1 MIGKFIKTGSKHA
14 AYALVFGRFL
24 KRQSGA
30 RLQGRKELEKSL
42 NRSNTGLLIDGAEGR
57 LSERESY
64 QNICVI
70 ARVGAGKT
78 SRYIIPNVL
87 DKASQK
93 CSIVVNDPK
102 GEVFAETSGFMQSK
116 GFKVITINPEDLQN
130 SASFN
135 PLLEAKNDI
144 EIEQVAEILIKAGS
158 GSNAKD
164 QFWDNGAM
172 RLISVLL
179 KLLQRAGQ
187 QDLANY
193 TLGNLYYL
201 LQNFGSD
208 GTPLDEFV
216 IKWAYDPNDPNDP
229 NDSTLWDEWKGA
241 TTGNSNAVQ
250 SFALTALTAL
260 KAFTNRNLVALT
272 ATSSV
277 NLEEI
282 RREKTVIYFITP
294 PHLTEYYG
302 FWTSV
307 FFRSV
312 FNASMRR
319 MPDRRTLPLYVLYD
333 EFGHST
339 IPSFVSVANTI
350 RGYKVSLSIVLQSL
364 SQLSSRYGPDYAR
377 SIQGGFMAYLAYA
390 GSDQDTASFFEA
402 IAGKVV
408 DVRREKI
415 ENVTQQRQEYN
426 LLNADEVRR
435 IGDTQAILVS
445 ANRHPALLET
455 TPYFVHRRYSK
466 IPRRFGAAR
475 ITGAVQPNQVKR
487 VKLS

>member
-1 MIGKFIKTGSKHA
+1 MIGKFIKEGSKQA
-14 AYALVFGRFL
+14 AYALLFGKFL

-30 RLQGRKELEKSL
+30 RLQSQKELEAFL
-42 NRSNTGLLIDGAEGR
+42 GRRNTGLLIDGAEGR
-57 LSERESY
+57 LSERESF
-64 QNICVI
+64 QNVCVI

-87 DKASQK
+87 DKASGK

-116 GFKVITINPEDLQN
+116 GFKIIAINPEDLPN

-158 GSNAKD
+158 GSSSKD
-164 QFWDNGAM
+164 QFWDNGAT

-179 KLLQRAGQ
+179 KLLQRAGG
-187 QDLANY
+187 QDAAYY
-193 TLGNLYYL
+193 TLGNLYHL

-216 IKWAYDPNDPNDP
+216 IQWAYDPSNPD
-229 NDSTLWDEWKGA
+229 DSTLWEEWKGA

-260 KAFTNRNLVALT
+260 RAFTNRNLVALT
-272 ATSSV
+272 ASSSV
-277 NLEEI
+277 DLEEI

-312 FNASMRR
+312 FNASMRQ
-319 MPDRRTLPLYVLYD
+319 MPGPRTLPLYVLYD

-364 SQLSSRYGPDYAR
+364 SQLSSRYGADYAR
-377 SIQGGFMAYLAYA
+377 SIQGGFMTYLAYA
-390 GSDQDTASFFEA
+390 GSDQDTARFFEA

-415 ENVTQQRQEYN
+415 EDIIQQRQEYN

-445 ANRHPALLET
+445 VNRHPALLET
-455 TPYFVHRRYSK
+455 TPYFVHRQYSK

-475 ITGAVQPNQVKR
+475 ISGAAASSRVKR
-487 VKLS
+487 IGLS

>member
-1 MIGKFIKTGSKHA
+1 MIGKFIKEGSKHA
-14 AYALVFGRFL
+14 AYALLFGKFL

-30 RLQGRKELEKSL
+30 RLQSPKELEAFLGS
-42 NRSNTGLLIDGAEGR
+42 RNTGLLIDGAQGR
-57 LSERESY
+57 LSERESF
-64 QNICVI
+64 QNVCVI

-93 CSIVVNDPK
+93 CSIVINDPK

-116 GFKVITINPEDLQN
+116 GFKVIAINPEDLPN

-135 PLLEAKNDI
+135 PLLEAKNEI

-158 GSNAKD
+158 GSSSKD
-164 QFWDNGAM
+164 QFWDNGAI

-179 KLLQRAGQ
+179 KLLQRAGR
-187 QDLANY
+187 QDPAYY
-193 TLGNLYYL
+193 TLGNLYHL

-216 IKWAYDPNDPNDP
+216 IQWAYDPSNPD
-229 NDSTLWDEWKGA
+229 DSTLWEEWKGA

-260 KAFTNRNLVALT
+260 RAFTNRNLVALT
-272 ATSSV
+272 ASSSV
-277 NLEEI
+277 DLEEI

-312 FNASMRR
+312 FNASMRQ
-319 MPDRRTLPLYVLYD
+319 MPGPRTLPLYVLYD

-364 SQLSSRYGPDYAR
+364 SQLSSRYGADYAR
-377 SIQGGFMAYLAYA
+377 SIQGGFMTYLAYA
-390 GSDQDTASFFEA
+390 GSDQDTARFFEA

-415 ENVTQQRQEYN
+415 EDVIQQRQEYN

-455 TPYFVHRRYSK
+455 TPYFVHRQYSK

-475 ITGAVQPNQVKR
+475 VSGNAASSRVKR
-487 VKLS
+487 IGLS

>member
-1 MIGKFIKTGSKHA
+1 MIGKILKEGSKHA
-14 AYALVFGRFL
+14 AYALIFGKFL
-24 KRQSGA
+24 KRQTGA
-30 RLQGRKELEKSL
+30 RLQSAKEVAQSL
-42 NRSNTGLLIDGAEGR
+42 NPKNTGLLIDGAEGR
-57 LSERESY
+57 ISESESY
-64 QNICVI
+64 QNVCVI

-87 DKASQK
+87 DKATQK

-116 GFKVITINPEDLQN
+116 GFKVIAINPEDLN
-130 SASFN
+130 RSASFN
-135 PLLEAKNDI
+135 PLLEARSDI

-158 GSNAKD
+158 GSSAKD
-164 QFWDNGAM
+164 QFWDNGAI

-187 QDLANY
+187 QDPANF
-193 TLGNLYYL
+193 TLGNLYHL

-216 IKWAYDPNDPNDP
+216 IHWAYDPSNPD
-229 NDSTLWDEWKGA
+229 DSTLWEEWKGA

-260 KAFTNRNLVALT
+260 KAFTNRNLVTLT
-272 ATSSV
+272 ASSSV

-282 RREKTVIYFITP
+282 RSEKTVIYFITP

-312 FNASMRR
+312 FNASMRQ
-319 MPDRRTLPLYVLYD
+319 MPGPRTLPLYVLYD

-364 SQLSSRYGPDYAR
+364 SQLSSRYGADYAR
-377 SIQGGFMAYLAYA
+377 SIQGGFMTYLAYA
-390 GSDQDTASFFEA
+390 GSDQDTARFFEA

-415 ENVTQQRQEYN
+415 EDVLQQRQEYN

-455 TPYFVHRRYSK
+455 TPYFVHRNFSK
-466 IPRRFGAAR
+466 IPSRFGAAKISGSAASGR
-475 ITGAVQPNQVKR
+475 VKR
-487 VKLS
+487 VELL

>member
-1 MIGKFIKTGSKHA
+1 MIGRFIKEGSKHA

-24 KRQSGA
+24 RQQSGA
-30 RLQGRKELEKSL
+30 RLQSHKETLGFL

-57 LSERESY
+57 LSERESF
-64 QNICVI
+64 QNVCVI

-87 DKASQK
+87 DKAKRK

-102 GEVFAETSGFMQSK
+102 GEVFEETSGYMQAK
-116 GFKVITINPEDLQN
+116 GFKVIAINAEDLER
-130 SASFN
+130 SARFN

-158 GSNAKD
+158 GGSAKD
-164 QFWDNGAM
+164 QFWDNGAI
-172 RLISVLL
+172 RVVAVLL
-179 KLLQRAGQ
+179 KLLQRAGT
-187 QDLANY
+187 QDPAYY
-193 TLGNLYYL
+193 TLGNLYHL
-201 LQNFGSD
+201 LQNFQQD

-216 IKWAYDPNDPNDP
+216 IKWAYDPLNPDD
-229 NDSTLWDEWKGA
+229 DTLWEEWKGA
-241 TTGNSNAVQ
+241 TTGSTNAVA
-250 SFALTALTAL
+250 SFAMTALTAL
-260 KAFTNRNLVALT
+260 KAFSNRNLVELT
-272 ATSSV
+272 ASSSV
-277 NLEEI
+277 NLEDI
-282 RREKTVIYFITP
+282 RREKTCIYFITP
-294 PHLTEYYG
+294 PHLAEYYG

-333 EFGHST
+333 EFGHSM

-364 SQLSSRYGPDYAR
+364 AQLSARYGSDYAR
-377 SIQGGFMAYLAYA
+377 SIQGGFMSYLAYA
-390 GSDQDTASFFEA
+390 GSDQDTARFFEA
-402 IAGKVV
+402 VAGRVV
-408 DVRREKI
+408 ETRRDKI
-415 ENVTQQRQEYN
+415 EDNTHQRHEFN

-445 ANRHPALLET
+445 ANRHPALIET
-455 TPYFVHRRYSK
+455 MPYFHNRTYAKVGRRY
-466 IPRRFGAAR
+466 GAAR
-475 ITGAVQPNQVKR
+475 PKGLTSNGPVKR
-487 VKLS
+487 IPLS

>member
-1 MIGKFIKTGSKHA
+1 MIGKFIKEGSKHA
-14 AYALVFGRFL
+14 AYALVFGKFL

-30 RLQGRKELEKSL
+30 RLQSAKELGQSL
-42 NRSNTGLLIDGAEGR
+42 NAKNTGLLIDGAEGR
-57 LSERESY
+57 LSERESF
-64 QNICVI
+64 QNVCVI

-87 DKASQK
+87 DKASRK

-102 GEVFAETSGFMQSK
+102 GEVFAETSGFMQAK
-116 GFKVITINPEDLQN
+116 GFKVIAINPEDLQN

-135 PLLEAKNDI
+135 PLLEAKTDI

-158 GSNAKD
+158 GSSAKD
-164 QFWDNGAM
+164 QFWDNGAI

-187 QDLANY
+187 QDPANY
-193 TLGNLYYL
+193 TLGNLYHL

-216 IKWAYDPNDPNDP
+216 IHWAYDPSNPD
-229 NDSTLWDEWKGA
+229 DSTLWEEWKGA

-260 KAFTNRNLVALT
+260 KAVTNRNLVALT

-277 NLEEI
+277 NLEDI

-364 SQLSSRYGPDYAR
+364 SQLSARYGSDYAR
-377 SIQGGFMAYLAYA
+377 SIQGGFMTYLAYA
-390 GSDQDTASFFEA
+390 GSDQDTARFFEA

-408 DVRREKI
+408 DVRRDKI
-415 ENVTQQRQEYN
+415 EDITQQRQEYN

-435 IGDTQAILVS
+435 IGDTQAVLVS

-455 TPYFVHRRYSK
+455 TPYFAHRRYSK
-466 IPRRFGAAR
+466 IPRRFGPAR
-475 ITGAVQPNQVKR
+475 ITGAVQTSRVKR
-487 VKLS
+487 ISLS